1 MSYEFY
7 EKQTITNVL
16 INCSQIVP
24 QKKNSFQIVKYIQL
38 KVKST
43 KKKSTE
49 TLIYFF
55 WTEKH

>member
-24 QKKNSFQIVKYIQL
+24 PKKNCFQIVKYIQL

-43 KKKSTE
+43 KKKSTK
-49 TLIYFF
+49 TLIFF
-55 WTEKH
+55 

>member
-7 EKQTITNVL
+7 EKQAITNVL

-43 KKKSTE
+43 KKNQQ
-49 TLIYFF
+49 
-55 WTEKH
+55 KH